1 MNLSRRNGFTLI
13 EMMVTISIVA
23 LLAGMLMPAI
33 HSARE
38 AARGTQ
44 CQSNLHNFGVALIGR
59 ANSPDGRFCSGNFN
73 WERDGAVTEVGW
85 VADMV
90 TRGVMPSEMTCPSN
104 IAQASKAIEQLM
116 VMPLADAADES
127 CVPRLGRQGY
137 VNQMGETVMNPC
149 RRIVA
154 GGYAPGSVQRQQII
168 QKLVL
173 DEGYNTNYAATW
185 FLVRSEVL
193 LDEDGNVSPRRGGCS
208 TNIRSTNTTLGPLTT
223 SLLGSGKAPANTV
236 PLLADASPS
245 GRLSVGVGP
254 WAAGQ
259 TYATPIVGAP
269 AHRSTAQPPSFAVGT
284 PRTGAAGWLKVW
296 SRQVLQDYRGISA
309 HHRGY
314 CNVLMADG
322 SVKQF
327 HDANGDAMINNG
339 FDIGNGFTSDEVEVK
354 AKGLASY
361 YTLRSKGEG

>member
-1 MNLSRRNGFTLI
+1 
-13 EMMVTISIVA
+13 MVTISIVA

-38 AARGTQ
+38 AARATQ
-44 CQSNLHNFGVALIGR
+44 CQSNLHNFGIAMIGR
-59 ANSPDGRFCSGNFN
+59 SNSPDGRFCSGNFN

-90 TRGVMPSEMTCPSN
+90 TRGIMPSEMGCPSN
-104 IAQASKAIEQLM
+104 IAQTSKAIEQLM
-116 VMPLADAADES
+116 MMPLADAADET
-127 CVPRLGRQGY
+127 CVPRVGRQGY
-137 VNQMGETVMNPC
+137 INQMGETVVNPC

-154 GGYAPGSVQRQQII
+154 SGYAPGSVERRQVI
-168 QKLVL
+168 QTSVL
-173 DEGYNTNYAATW
+173 DQGYNTNYAATW

-193 LDEDGNVSPRRGGCS
+193 LDESGNVSSRQGGCS
-208 TNIRSTNTTLGPLTT
+208 ANIRSTNTTFGPLTS

-236 PLLADASPS
+236 PLLSDASPS
-245 GRLSVGVGP
+245 GRLSVGVGD

-259 TYATPIVGAP
+259 MYVTPIVGGP
-269 AHRSTAQPPSFAVGT
+269 AHKSTARPPTFASGT
-284 PRTGAAGWLKVW
+284 PREGPSGWLKVW
-296 SRQVLQDYRGISA
+296 SREVLQDYRGMSA

-327 HDANGDAMINNG
+327 QDANGDAMINNG
-339 FDIGNGFTSDEVEVK
+339 FDAGNGFTSDEVEVK
-354 AKGLASY
+354 PVGMASF
-361 YTLRSKGEG
+361 YTLRTKGEG